1 MAAPPARE
9 RLLRS
14 AIDYLGAR
22 GITELSLREL
32 AEALGTSHRMLI
44 YHFGSKEGLFT
55 EVVQAVERSQRELW
69 DQLLAD
75 PELGPAQRSLRLWQ
89 GVSDPAVAPHARLF
103 FELYGQALQ
112 GREPA
117 AGLLRGDVESWLALS
132 EATLSEAGYDR
143 EQARTTARL
152 GLAVVRGLLLDL
164 LATGQRDEV
173 DAAFELF
180 LSRYGPR

>member
-14 AIDYLGAR
+14 AVDYLGAR

-44 YHFGSKEGLFT
+44 YHFGSKDGLFT
-55 EVVQAVERSQRELW
+55 EVVRAVERSQRELW
-69 DQLLAD
+69 SELLAD
-75 PELGPAQRSLRLWQ
+75 PELGPAQRSLWH

-103 FELYGQALQ
+103 FEIYGQALQ

-132 EATLSEAGYDR
+132 EGTLREAGYGR

-164 LATGQRDEV
+164 LATGERDAV

-180 LSRYGPR
+180 LSRYGP